1 MLFESDNDFKLLA
14 NCIKITW
21 SRTYWGE
28 TDMFNMATNSEQ
40 YNHNY
45 QPQASNKVARSIKS
59 FFSGQNTMVQ
69 LKHLRREK
77 SLLIV

>member
-1 MLFESDNDFKLLA
+1 MA
-14 NCIKITW
+14 NIKN
-21 SRTYWGE
+21 RTIYVNHIH
-28 TDMFNMATNSEQ
+28 TISTYSEQ

-45 QPQASNKVARSIKS
+45 QPKASNKVARSMKS

>member
-28 TDMFNMATNSEQ
+28 TEMFNMATNSEQ
-40 YNHNY
+40 YNHSKWALLRYYLFNM
-45 QPQASNKVARSIKS
+45 SDIRWSI
-59 FFSGQNTMVQ
+59 
-69 LKHLRREK
+69 HY
-77 SLLIV
+77 